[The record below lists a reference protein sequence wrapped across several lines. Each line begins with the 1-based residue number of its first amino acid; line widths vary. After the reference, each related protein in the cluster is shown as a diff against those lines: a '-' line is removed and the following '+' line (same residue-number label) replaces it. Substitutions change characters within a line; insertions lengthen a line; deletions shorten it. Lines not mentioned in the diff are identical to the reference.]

1 MAHSRIEIMVDKKIL
16 IIGDDLETQYLL
28 TDALSQGEF
37 QISATPTRISSILQF
52 GLIQPSLLIFD
63 MPQADTRSWEI
74 LERIRELSP
83 VPVIALLA
91 DNDYEAR
98 IASLDRGADYC
109 LVKPVNVQELQ
120 ARVRALLRRAQKSQ
134 HFSPQNQA
142 APYIQK
148 SGLVQAS

>member
-1 MAHSRIEIMVDKKIL
+1 MVDNKIL

-28 TDALSQGEF
+28 TEALSQGEF
-37 QISATPTRISSILQF
+37 QVSATPTRIGSILQF

-63 MPQADTRSWEI
+63 IPQVDTRSWEI

-109 LVKPVNVQELQ
+109 LVKPVNVQELL

-134 HFSPQNQA
+134 RFAPHNQA
-142 APYIQK
+142 APCMQN
-148 SGLVQAS
+148 SGFVRAS

>member
-1 MAHSRIEIMVDKKIL
+1 MVDKTIL

-28 TDALSQGEF
+28 TEALSQGEF
-37 QISATPTRISSILQF
+37 QVSATPTRIGSILQF

-63 MPQADTRSWEI
+63 IPQADTRSWEI
-74 LERIRELSP
+74 LERIRELSS

-109 LVKPVNVQELQ
+109 LAKPFNVQELQ
-120 ARVRALLRRAQKSQ
+120 ARVRALLRRAQKFQ
-134 HFSPQNQA
+134 HFVPRNQVA
-142 APYIQK
+142 QYAQK
-148 SGLVQAS
+148 SGLVRAN

>member
-1 MAHSRIEIMVDKKIL
+1 MVDKKIL

-28 TDALSQGEF
+28 TEALSQGEF
-37 QISATPTRISSILQF
+37 QISATPTRTGSILQF

-63 MPQADTRSWEI
+63 VPQAHSRPWEI
-74 LERIRELSP
+74 LERIRELSS

-91 DNDYEAR
+91 HNDHEAA

-120 ARVRALLRRAQKSQ
+120 ARVRALLRRFQKSQ
-134 HFSPQNQA
+134 HFTPQCQT
-142 APYIQK
+142 APYTQK
-148 SGLVQAS
+148 GGFVGAS

>member
-1 MAHSRIEIMVDKKIL
+1 MVDKKIL

-28 TDALSQGEF
+28 TEALSQGEF
-37 QISATPTRISSILQF
+37 QVSATPTRIGSILQF

-63 MPQADTRSWEI
+63 IPQADSRFWEI

-91 DNDYEAR
+91 DNDHEAT

-120 ARVRALLRRAQKSQ
+120 ARVRALLRRSQKSQ
-134 HFSPQNQA
+134 HFAPQSQA
-142 APYIQK
+142 TRYAQK
-148 SGLVQAS
+148 GGVVRAS

>member
-1 MAHSRIEIMVDKKIL
+1 MVDKKIL

-28 TDALSQGEF
+28 TEALSQSEF
-37 QISATPTRISSILQF
+37 QISATPTRMGSILQF

-63 MPQADTRSWEI
+63 VPQADSRPWEI

-83 VPVIALLA
+83 VPVIALLTH
-91 DNDYEAR
+91 NDHEAT

-120 ARVRALLRRAQKSQ
+120 ARMRALLRRFQKSQGFSSQSQASPYAQKSG
-134 HFSPQNQA
+134 FVGVS
-142 APYIQK
+142 
-148 SGLVQAS
+148 